1 MLVPLGLFL
10 CALFYLTQIN
20 MGFKLY
26 NMTMLEIK
34 KLLLE
39 AVRNDPNSADIKY
52 VALFGSYVNGTPRE
66 DSDID
71 VLIEFYPQ
79 AVVGLFKFVDIQ
91 SNFSE
96 ALGKKVD
103 LLTPQAISKYFRN
116 KVLEE
121 AEIVYEG

>member
-1 MLVPLGLFL
+1 
-10 CALFYLTQIN
+10 